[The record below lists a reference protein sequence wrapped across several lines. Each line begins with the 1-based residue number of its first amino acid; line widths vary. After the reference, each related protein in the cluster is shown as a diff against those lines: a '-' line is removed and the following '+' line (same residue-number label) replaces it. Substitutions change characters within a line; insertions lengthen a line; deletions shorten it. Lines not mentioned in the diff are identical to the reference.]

1 MPRSIHTFKI
11 IVVILLLFVGVT
23 LLGCN
28 KDESAPK
35 TTPEPETV
43 KTNEEYR
50 QQAEK
55 EITEDNADESLTTI
69 EVEISGDT
77 DEQ

>member
-1 MPRSIHTFKI
+1 MPRSIHI
-11 IVVILLLFVGVT
+11 IVVMLLLFVGVT

-35 TTPEPETV
+35 ASPEPETV

-50 QQAEK
+50 QKAET
-55 EITEDNADESLTTI
+55 EITEDNADESLTDI
-69 EVEISGDT
+69 EIEIDSDPA
-77 DEQ
+77 E